1 VPRNEFRTLDL
12 PMADELGRR
21 GGIRPRVRPQEC
33 ASYDI
38 AGVVPKLVFSPRT
51 VAEASKTVALLA
63 QEGATIVIRGAGTK
77 QSRPP
82 APPDVEVVLDS
93 TRCRGIVDYVPAD
106 LTVRVAVGTRFA
118 ELQETLRANHQFF
131 PVDPP
136 FAAECTIGGILSSG
150 TSGALRQYYGSPR
163 DSVLGMRVCL
173 SDGSVAF
180 TGAKVVKSVAG
191 YDIAKLFVGSLG
203 TLGFIGEVVLKVAP
217 LPAEQRAVYALFT
230 RVSDACAAAAEIVT
244 AGLFPLA
251 TVALDPRAHRRVRAL
266 DAPADDSWA
275 LIVRF
280 GGSVAGLRAMTDG
293 AAKLSATHGSRSVEV
308 LDHDRTLFAWS
319 DIAELAGGERYL
331 ATQSLTGKLACLPS
345 QVADVCSFTSN
356 HFSNAELVAHPASGV
371 VFVRVDVEQQ
381 ADVAGSLDSLW
392 SECRTRATSLEWLS
406 APPVL
411 GASLRQPVP
420 DTAPLLLMR
429 RVKAAL
435 DPTGTFDPGRFLGGI

>member
-51 VAEASKTVALLA
+51 VAEASKMVAMLA
-63 QEGATIVIRGAGTK
+63 QEGATIIIRGSGTK

-106 LTVRVAVGTRFA
+106 LTVRVAAGTRFA

-136 FAAECTIGGILSSG
+136 FAAECTIGGILASR
-150 TSGALRQYYGSPR
+150 TSGALRQYYASPR

-191 YDIAKLFVGSLG
+191 YDIAKLFVGSFG

-217 LPAEQRAVYALFT
+217 LPAEQRAIYALFP
-230 RVSDACAAAAEIVT
+230 RLSEACAAAAEIIT
-244 AGLFPLA
+244 TGLFPLA
-251 TVALDPRAHRRVRAL
+251 TVALDAGAHGRVRAL
-266 DAPADDSWA
+266 DAPTDRSWA
-275 LIVRF
+275 LIARF

-293 AAKLSATHGSRSVEV
+293 AAELSASHGSRWVEV

-319 DIAELAGGERYL
+319 DIAELAGGERYP
-331 ATQSLTGKLACLPS
+331 ATQFLTGKVACLPS
-345 QVADVCSFTSN
+345 EVPDVCALASK
-356 HFSNAELVAHPASGV
+356 HFSAAELTAHPASGV
-371 VFVRVDVEQQ
+371 VFIH
-381 ADVAGSLDSLW
+381 ADVAQQPELLGSLQSLW
-392 SECRTRATSLEWLS
+392 SECQTRAWSLEWLA
-406 APPVL
+406 APL
-411 GASLRQPVP
+411 RLAATLRQPVP